1 VHTQAP
7 LPELTAEPVSD
18 DDLLGRC
25 IRGERHAFGILF
37 DRHSRAVYATAIL
50 VVRNATDAEEV
61 VSDAF
66 VTLWRKRE
74 NIRILDG
81 SVLPWLITTA
91 RFEALNRRRA
101 TRQSLSLDDEI
112 DTHRSVAADVTVA
125 ELALSQQL
133 DAVINQLAFVD
144 RQIVL
149 LCLVDELSYEDAAQ
163 HLGLT
168 HATVRNRLHRARKQL
183 RKDLR
188 SDFERHDDD
197 SDD

>member
-37 DRHSRAVYATAIL
+37 DRHSRTVYATAIL
-50 VVRNATDAEEV
+50 VVRNAADAEEV

-183 RKDLR
+183 RTELR

>member
-7 LPELTAEPVSD
+7 LLELTAESVSD

-25 IRGERHAFGILF
+25 IGGDRHAFGALF
-37 DRHSRAVYATAIL
+37 DRYSRVVYATAIL
-50 VVRNATDAEEV
+50 VVRNAADAEEV

-74 NIRILDG
+74 SIRILDG
-81 SVLPWLITTA
+81 SVLPWLLTTA

-101 TRQSLSLDDEI
+101 TRQSLSLDDDI

-125 ELALSQQL
+125 ERALSKQL
-133 DAVINQLAFVD
+133 DAVIDQLAPLD

-149 LCLVDELSYEDAAQ
+149 LCLVDELSYADAAQ
-163 HLGLT
+163 RLGLT

-183 RKDLR
+183 RT
-188 SDFERHDDD
+188 DFERHDND